1 MRRGR
6 GRYSRGCSSQDPFVI
21 CLVPSCGARPQLGIR
36 DVTALADASGGRVMD
51 LHERGLISDD
61 ELAAAR

>member
-1 MRRGR
+1 
-6 GRYSRGCSSQDPFVI
+6 
-21 CLVPSCGARPQLGIR
+21 
-36 DVTALADASGGRVMD
+36 VTALADASGGRVMD